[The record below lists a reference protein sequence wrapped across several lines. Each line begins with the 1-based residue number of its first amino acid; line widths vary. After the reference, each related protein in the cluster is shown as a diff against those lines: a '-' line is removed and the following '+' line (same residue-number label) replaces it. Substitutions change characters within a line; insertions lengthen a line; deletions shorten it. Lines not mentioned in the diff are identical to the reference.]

1 MDTTVILGITVMILL
16 LIIILFAAVYLSSK
30 RIDATKRAEILNKVD
45 ELKMATGSLEGSV
58 RRDAIV
64 KLDNLL
70 SKSLQLKYNNTSTCG
85 DNLKKAKDLFSRKD
99 YDNLW
104 SVHKIR
110 NNIVHNDYE
119 ISEAEAQEAYSV
131 YKSNIIKILK

>member
-1 MDTTVILGITVMILL
+1 MDTTVILGITVMILI
-16 LIIILFAAVYLSSK
+16 LILILFAAVYLSSK
-30 RIDATKRAEILNKVD
+30 RIDSSKKSEIINKIE
-45 ELKMATGSLEGSV
+45 ELRLAVGSLEGSV

-70 SKSLQLKYNNTSTCG
+70 AKSLQLKYNNTATCG
-85 DNLKKAKDLFSRKD
+85 DNLKKAKNLFAKKD

-104 SVHKIR
+104 DAHKIR

-119 ISEAEAQEAYSV
+119 INEEEAEEV
-131 YKSNIIKILK
+131 FHIYKSNIIKILK

>member
-30 RIDATKRAEILNKVD
+30 RIDSTKRADILNKVD
-45 ELKMATGSLEGSV
+45 ELKMAVGSLEGSV

-85 DNLKKAKDLFSRKD
+85 DNLKRAKDLFPRKD

-104 SVHKIR
+104 SAHKIR

-119 ISEAEAQEAYSV
+119 ISESEAEEAYKV